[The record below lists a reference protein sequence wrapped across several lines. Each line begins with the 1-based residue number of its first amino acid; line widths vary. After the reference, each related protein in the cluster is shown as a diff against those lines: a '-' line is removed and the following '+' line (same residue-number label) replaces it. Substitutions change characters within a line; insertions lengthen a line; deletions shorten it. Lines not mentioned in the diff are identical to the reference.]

1 MQKKIYVAGLIDEQG
16 EQSENQAVA
25 AISGVTSCTASAMKA
40 QVLVDYDE
48 AVAGVEDS
56 INQAIKGVGLEVL
69 A

>member
-1 MQKKIYVAGLIDEQG
+1 MQKKSYVAGLIDEQG
-16 EQSENQAVA
+16 EQAVKQAVA

-40 QVLVDYDE
+40 QVLGDYDE

>member
-16 EQSENQAVA
+16 EQSVNQAVA

-48 AVAGVEDS
+48 AVSGVEDS

>member
-16 EQSENQAVA
+16 EQSVNQAVA

-48 AVAGVEDS
+48 AVAGIEDS

>member
-16 EQSENQAVA
+16 EQSVNQAVA

-48 AVAGVEDS
+48 VVAGVEDS

>member
-16 EQSENQAVA
+16 EQSVNQAVA

-56 INQAIKGVGLEVL
+56 INQAIKSVCLEVL

>member
-1 MQKKIYVAGLIDEQG
+1 MQKKIYVAGPIDEQG
-16 EQSENQAVA
+16 EQSVNQAVA

-48 AVAGVEDS
+48 VVAGVEDS
-56 INQAIKGVGLEVL
+56 INQAIKGAGLEVL

>member
-16 EQSENQAVA
+16 EQSVDQAVA

>member
-16 EQSENQAVA
+16 EQSVNQAVA

-48 AVAGVEDS
+48 VVAGVEDS
-56 INQAIKGVGLEVL
+56 INQAIKGAGLEVL

>member
-16 EQSENQAVA
+16 EHSVNQAVA

>member
-16 EQSENQAVA
+16 EQAVNQAVEA
-25 AISGVTSCTASAMKA
+25 VASVTSCMASSMKA

-48 AVAGVEDS
+48 TVAGVEES
-56 INQAIKGVGLEVL
+56 INQAIQGVGLEIL

>member
-16 EQSENQAVA
+16 EQAVNQAVEA
-25 AISGVTSCTASAMKA
+25 VAGVTSCMASSMKA

-48 AVAGVEDS
+48 TVAGVEES
-56 INQAIKGVGLEVL
+56 INQAIQGIGLEIL

>member
-16 EQSENQAVA
+16 EQSVNQAVA

-40 QVLVDYDE
+40 QVLVDYNE

>member
-16 EQSENQAVA
+16 EQSVNQAVA

-56 INQAIKGVGLEVL
+56 INQDIKGVGLEVL

>member
-16 EQSENQAVA
+16 EQSVNQAVA
-25 AISGVTSCTASAMKA
+25 AIAGVSSCLANAMKA

-48 AVAGVEDS
+48 SVAGIDDA
-56 INQAIKGVGLEVL
+56 INQAISKTGLEVL

>member
-16 EQSENQAVA
+16 EQSVNQAVA

-48 AVAGVEDS
+48 SVAGVEDS